1 MCCID
6 DGFMDGYSYVSQEDI
21 EQEEILHDMYMDDLC
36 EEDMLSGSQDQE
48 E

>member
-21 EQEEILHDMYMDDLC
+21 EQEEILHDMYMDDLY
-36 EEDMLSGSQDQE
+36 EEDMLAGSQDQE